1 LKRAIPVA
9 NADTGCLTGLSGS
22 DGISRREAAW
32 VVITRGRTF
41 VAKRDR
47 GGVKDRLE
55 LIEDTDMDSMF
66 ILPLSILPIKT
77 NSIRTARLIK
87 NSQLKSIVEIFRD
100 EQTGSGQID
109 VEALPAVCGWPPGEL
124 HPDHVIIR
132 QLALLPSYDVY
143 SLRISLRQLHIEVNA
158 HASLRLSPEKAEELS
173 RYMIMFTRPL
183 TRIIYG
189 DDGIEVSSYEDLIR
203 MFRDPDV
210 AKARERL
217 INMAKTLSIEPIEVP
232 NFLENYGDTFMSLSY
247 FRYCL
252 ERLEPYFTAC
262 LESLV
267 PIRTHF
273 QLRQNAN
280 LMKTCDLIE
289 DVVNS
294 VTANITG
301 TLESFERRTHQMW
314 DNITQEEFRTVR
326 GMVERHHVTIGA
338 ALCGLTVKM
347 NAFAHA
353 FPHSRAGG
361 PIKRADFMMSD
372 MIQGIE
378 IIRDAEKRYS
388 GD

>member
-1 LKRAIPVA
+1 M
-9 NADTGCLTGLSGS
+9 
-22 DGISRREAAW
+22 E
-32 VVITRGRTF
+32 
-41 VAKRDR
+41 
-47 GGVKDRLE
+47 DRLD

-77 NSIRTARLIK
+77 KSIMTARLIK

-109 VEALPAVCGWPPGEL
+109 VESLPAICGWTPGEL
-124 HPDHVIIR
+124 NPDHVIIR

-143 SLRISLRQLHIEVNA
+143 SLRISLRQLQIVVNDY
-158 HASLRLSPEKAEELS
+158 ASLRLSQEKAEELS

-183 TRIIYG
+183 TQIIYG
-189 DDGIEVSSYEDLIR
+189 DDGVDVKTYDDLIR

-217 INMAKTLSIEPIEVP
+217 INMAKTLSIEVMDVPI
-232 NFLENYGDTFMSLSY
+232 FLENYGDTFMSLSY

-252 ERLEPYFTAC
+252 ERLEPYFSAC
-262 LESLV
+262 LESLT
-267 PIRTHF
+267 PIRQHF
-273 QLRQNAN
+273 QLKQNGN
-280 LMKTCDLIE
+280 LMKTCDAIE

-294 VTANITG
+294 VTAKITG
-301 TLESFERRTHQMW
+301 TLEAFERRTHQMW
-314 DNITQEEFRTVR
+314 NNISQEEFRVVKS
-326 GMVERHHVTIGA
+326 MVERQHVTIGA

-361 PIKRADFMMSD
+361 PIKRADFMMSE
-372 MIQGIE
+372 MIQGID
-378 IIRDAEKRYS
+378 IIRDAERRYEAYGS
-388 GD
+388 

>member
-1 LKRAIPVA
+1 MTPS
-9 NADTGCLTGLSGS
+9 ADLAPARGAVRKESEDGL
-22 DGISRREAAW
+22 E
-32 VVITRGRTF
+32 
-41 VAKRDR
+41 
-47 GGVKDRLE
+47 DRLE

-66 ILPLSILPIKT
+66 ILPLSILPITT

-87 NSQLKSIVEIFRD
+87 NSQLKSIVEVFRD
-100 EQTGSGQID
+100 EQTGSGQVD
-109 VEALPAVCGWPPGEL
+109 VESLPAICGWPPGEL
-124 HPDHVIIR
+124 HPDHVILR

-143 SLRISLRQLHIEVNA
+143 SLRISLRQLHIEVNE
-158 HASLRLSPEKAEELS
+158 HASLRLSPDKAEELS

-189 DDGIEVSSYEDLIR
+189 DDGVQVNNYEELIR
-203 MFRDPDV
+203 LFRDPDV

-262 LESLV
+262 LESLM
-267 PIRTHF
+267 PIRQHF
-273 QLRQNAN
+273 QLRQNQN
-280 LMKTCDLIE
+280 LMKTCDVIE
-289 DVVNS
+289 EVINA
-294 VTANITG
+294 VTARITG

-314 DNITQEEFRTVR
+314 NNITQDEFQAVR
-326 GMVERHHVTIGA
+326 GLVERQHVTIGA

-353 FPHSRAGG
+353 FPHARAGG
-361 PIKRADFMMSD
+361 PIKRADFMMTE

-378 IIRDAEKRYS
+378 IIRDAEKRYAVN
-388 GD
+388 D